1 MMTPARRRFDTDIS
15 DAEWALLAP
24 LLPPEKPGGR
34 HRENDLREAI
44 NGIRYVLR
52 TGAVWRHVPP
62 EFPHWNL
69 CYRWFCLWRR
79 DGSWQ
84 HWYDLLREHVRQQ
97 LGRNKQPRA
106 AILDSQ
112 SVKTTEKGGLHAAM
126 MAQKKSADASAIL
139 LSTHKALC

>member
-1 MMTPARRRFDTDIS
+1 MTPARRRYDTDLS

-24 LLPPEKPGGR
+24 LLPPEKSGGR
-34 HRENDLREAI
+34 HRENDLREVL

-52 TGAVWRHVPP
+52 TGAAWRHVPH

-69 CYRWFCLWRR
+69 CYQWFRRWRE

-84 HWYDLLREHVRQQ
+84 CWQAVLRERVRQQ
-97 LGRNKQPRA
+97 LGRNVQPSA

-112 SVKTTEKGGLHAAM
+112 SVKTTEKGGLPAAM
-126 MAQKKSADASAIL
+126 MARKRSADASAIL
-139 LSTHKALC
+139 SSIHKASC

>member
-1 MMTPARRRFDTDIS
+1 MAPVRRRYDTDIS

-34 HRENDLREAI
+34 HRANDLREVI

-52 TGAVWRHVPP
+52 TGAAWRHVPR

-69 CYRWFCLWRR
+69 CYQWFRHWRH

-84 HWYDLLREHVRQQ
+84 RWHDLLREHVRQQ
-97 LGRNKQPRA
+97 LGRNKQPSA

-112 SVKTTEKGGLHAAM
+112 SVKTTEKGGPDAAR
-126 MAQKKSADASAIL
+126 MAPRKSADASVTFS
-139 LSTHKALC
+139 STRKVLC

>member
-1 MMTPARRRFDTDIS
+1 MTPARRRYDTDLS

-34 HRENDLREAI
+34 HRENDLREVI

-52 TGAVWRHVPP
+52 TGAARRHVPHD
-62 EFPHWNL
+62 FPHWNL
-69 CYRWFCLWRR
+69 CYYWFRHWRQ

-84 HWYDLLREHVRQQ
+84 HWQDLLRERVRQQ
-97 LGRNKQPRA
+97 LGRHPQPSA

-112 SVKTTEKGGLHAAM
+112 SVKTTEKGGPNAATT
-126 MAQKKSADASAIL
+126 ARRKSVDASAIFW
-139 LSTHKALC
+139 STHKASC